1 MDIVYKILAA
11 MGAFFI
17 MIGLTV
23 SAIFTA
29 IEGVSVFALIP
40 MLFVVIGIGFVLG
53 VAIQKN
59 KKRKILRKGKKYA
72 AKIYGYV
79 KDTSI
84 LVNGSYPT
92 NVKVH
97 YFDEKHVEREA
108 IIPTG
113 FPTGSSQYAI
123 GMTMDIYE
131 YKGKYSWDPASVRNE
146 VLKGE
151 AELMDDKPVEP
162 EKLNLIAVNCPN
174 CGSSFQAAKGYA
186 SKCPYCGGYTNA

>member
-17 MIGLTV
+17 MIGLLIST
-23 SAIFTA
+23 IFAA
-29 IEGVSVFALIP
+29 IEGFSVSILIP
-40 MLFVVIGIGFVLG
+40 MMFVVIGICFVLG
-53 VAIQKN
+53 VVIQKN
-59 KKRKILRKGKKYA
+59 KKRKIIRKGKKYA

-79 KDTSI
+79 KDTSV
-84 LVNGSYPT
+84 LVNGSYPI

-97 YFDEKHVEREA
+97 YFDENHVEREA

-113 FPTGSSQYAI
+113 FPAGSNQYAI

-131 YKGKYSWDPASVRNE
+131 YRGRYNWDPASVRNE

-186 SKCPYCGGYTNA
+186 SKCPYCSGYINV